1 MKKRST
7 LLKLILSSLFSALAL
22 AGFAEGNIKT
32 EVSSILEFQQY
43 DRAIH
48 IMAMLILGFG
58 FLMVFVKNYGRSALT
73 ATFLL
78 VSVAIPL
85 YMAGS
90 SMIHGEGSN
99 KEIER
104 LILAEFGAAS
114 LLIAAGALLG
124 RIKMYQYIIL
134 GSLFIPCY
142 MLNEW
147 VILDNGLGILKSGF
161 ADTGGSIII
170 HAFGALFGVGA
181 AISLTTSANIDIPV
195 TSDASSDRFSMVG
208 SMVLWIFWP
217 SFCAALV
224 PAEAIPMT
232 VVNVFLALCGST
244 LVTYILSVWIR
255 GKISIA
261 DIANAALAG
270 GVAIGATCDHAN
282 HMTALVIG
290 LVAGAISTLG
300 FAILQEK
307 QKNLLKAVDT
317 CGVTNLHGLP
327 GLFGGLIAI
336 PVVTR
341 LSAAAQLTGIVI
353 TIVLAIGSGLL
364 TGKVISLFGKRKEAY
379 SDAEEFADVEV
390 DGKSEQAD
398 RRTSGQDPQYAIS
411 QGMTRQGR
419 MPSL

>member
-1 MKKRST
+1 MMKKRSHT
-7 LLKLILSSLFSALAL
+7 LKLFLSLLFL
-22 AGFAEGNIKT
+22 GFAAGGFAQGNVKT
-32 EVSSILEFQQY
+32 EVTSILEFQQY

-58 FLMVFVKNYGRSALT
+58 FLMVFVRNYGRSALT

-78 VSVAIPL
+78 VSIALPL

-90 SMIHGEGSN
+90 TLIHGDGS
-99 KEIER
+99 KVEIQR

-124 RIKMYQYIIL
+124 RIKMHQYLIL
-134 GSLFIPCY
+134 GLLFVPCY

-147 VILDNGLGILKSGF
+147 IILDNGLGLLKSGF

-181 AISLTTSANIDIPV
+181 AISLTPSESFEKPI
-195 TSDASSDRFSMVG
+195 TSDDSSDRFSMIG

-224 PAEAIPMT
+224 PADAIPMT
-232 VVNVFLALCGST
+232 VINVFLALCGST
-244 LVTYILSVWIR
+244 LITYLLSVWIR

-282 HMTALVIG
+282 HMTALAIG
-290 LVAGAISTLG
+290 LLAGAISTVG
-300 FAILQEK
+300 FAVLMDK
-307 QKNLLKAVDT
+307 QKNFLKAVDT

-336 PVVTR
+336 PVVSG
-341 LSAAAQLTGIVI
+341 LSAGAQLTGIAV
-353 TIVLAIGSGLL
+353 TIILALLLGLIS
-364 TGKVISLFGKRKEAY
+364 GKVISLFGHRQEAY
-379 SDAEEFADVEV
+379 SDAEEFADVEF
-390 DGKSEQAD
+390 D
-398 RRTSGQDPQYAIS
+398 
-411 QGMTRQGR
+411 
-419 MPSL
+419 

>member
-1 MKKRST
+1 M
-7 LLKLILSSLFSALAL
+7 ILSILFLGLA
-22 AGFAEGNIKT
+22 AGGFAQGNVKT

-78 VSVAIPL
+78 VSVALPL
-85 YMAGS
+85 YLVGATL
-90 SMIHGEGSN
+90 IHGDGSN
-99 KEIER
+99 VEIQR

-114 LLIAAGALLG
+114 LLIAAGAVLG
-124 RIKMYQYIIL
+124 RIKMHQYVIL
-134 GSLFIPCY
+134 GLLFVPCY

-147 VILDNGLGILKSGF
+147 LILDNGLGLLKSGF
-161 ADTGGSIII
+161 ADTGGSIVI

-181 AISLTTSANIDIPV
+181 AMSLTSTAAIDTPI
-195 TSDASSDRFSMVG
+195 TSDDSSDRFSMIG
-208 SMVLWIFWP
+208 SMVLWVFWP

-232 VVNVFLALCGST
+232 VINVFLALCGST
-244 LVTYILSVWIR
+244 LVTYLLSVWIR

-282 HMTALVIG
+282 HMTALGIG
-290 LVAGAISTLG
+290 LIAGAISTTG
-300 FAILQEK
+300 FAVLQEK
-307 QKNLLKAVDT
+307 QKKLLKSVDT
-317 CGVTNLHGLP
+317 CGVSNLHGLP

-336 PVVTR
+336 FVVPG
-341 LSAAAQLTGIVI
+341 LSATAELTGIAI
-353 TIVLAIGSGLL
+353 TIILALGLGFAS
-364 TGKVISLFGKRKEAY
+364 GKVISLFGHRQEVY

-390 DGKSEQAD
+390 E
-398 RRTSGQDPQYAIS
+398 
-411 QGMTRQGR
+411 
-419 MPSL
+419 

>member
-1 MKKRST
+1 MT
-7 LLKLILSSLFSALAL
+7 LSLLFFGLASAV
-22 AGFAEGNIKT
+22 FAQGNIKT

-90 SMIHGEGSN
+90 SLIHGDGSN

-124 RIKMYQYIIL
+124 RIKMHQYIIL
-134 GSLFIPCY
+134 GLLFIPCY

-147 VILDNGLGILKSGF
+147 IILDNGLGLLKSGF
-161 ADTGGSIII
+161 ADTGGSIVI
-170 HAFGALFGVGA
+170 HAFGAIFGIAA
-181 AISLTTSANIDIPV
+181 AISLTTSDSLEKPV
-195 TSDASSDRFSMVG
+195 TSDSSSDRFSMIG

-244 LVTYILSVWIR
+244 LVTYVLSVWIR

-290 LVAGAISTLG
+290 LIAGAISATG
-300 FAILQEK
+300 FAVLQDR
-307 QKNLLKAVDT
+307 QKKLLKTVDT

-336 PVVTR
+336 PVVFG
-341 LSAAAQLTGIVI
+341 LSAVAQLTGIAI
-353 TIVLAIGSGLL
+353 TIVLAIGAGLIS
-364 TGKVISLFGKRKEAY
+364 GKVISLFGQRKEVY
-379 SDAEEFADVEV
+379 SDVEEFVDAEAD
-390 DGKSEQAD
+390 
-398 RRTSGQDPQYAIS
+398 
-411 QGMTRQGR
+411 
-419 MPSL
+419 

>member
-1 MKKRST
+1 MKKRSFS
-7 LLKLILSSLFSALAL
+7 LKLLLSLSFLTLAV
-22 AGFAEGNIKT
+22 AGFGQGNLKS
-32 EVSSILEFQQY
+32 EVGSILEFQQY

-78 VSVAIPL
+78 VSVALPL
-85 YMAGS
+85 YIAGS
-90 SMIHGEGSN
+90 SLIHGDGS
-99 KEIER
+99 KVEIER

-114 LLIAAGALLG
+114 LLIAAGAILG
-124 RIKMYQYIIL
+124 RIRMHQYIIL
-134 GSLFIPCY
+134 ALLFIPCY

-147 VILDNGLGILKSGF
+147 IILDNGLGLLKSGF
-161 ADTGGSIII
+161 ADTGGSIVI
-170 HAFGALFGVGA
+170 HAFGALFGIGA
-181 AISLTTSANIDIPV
+181 AISLTPSETLEKPV
-195 TSDASSDRFSMVG
+195 TSDDSSDRFSMIG
-208 SMVLWIFWP
+208 SMVLWVFWP

-224 PAEAIPMT
+224 PAEAIPLT
-232 VVNVFLALCGST
+232 VINVFLALCGST

-290 LVAGAISTLG
+290 LIAGAISTTG
-300 FAILQEK
+300 FAILQDK
-307 QKNLLKAVDT
+307 QKQMLKAVDT

-336 PVVTR
+336 PVVSG
-341 LSAAAQLTGIVI
+341 LNAAAQLTGIAI
-353 TIVLAIGSGLL
+353 TILSSLLLGLMS
-364 TGKVISLFGKRKEAY
+364 GKVISFFGRRQESY

-390 DGKSEQAD
+390 D
-398 RRTSGQDPQYAIS
+398 
-411 QGMTRQGR
+411 
-419 MPSL
+419 

>member
-7 LLKLILSSLFSALAL
+7 ALKMTLSLLFFGLASAV
-22 AGFAEGNIKT
+22 FAQGNIKT

-90 SMIHGEGSN
+90 SLIHGDGSN

-124 RIKMYQYIIL
+124 RIKMHQYIIL
-134 GSLFIPCY
+134 GLLFIPCY

-147 VILDNGLGILKSGF
+147 IILDNGLGLLKSGF
-161 ADTGGSIII
+161 ADTGGSIVI
-170 HAFGALFGVGA
+170 HAFGAIFGIAA
-181 AISLTTSANIDIPV
+181 AISLTTSDSLEKPV
-195 TSDASSDRFSMVG
+195 TSDSSSDRFSMIG

-244 LVTYILSVWIR
+244 LVTYVLSVWIR

-290 LVAGAISTLG
+290 LIAGAISATG
-300 FAILQEK
+300 FAVLQDR
-307 QKNLLKAVDT
+307 QKKLLKTVDT

-336 PVVTR
+336 PVVFG
-341 LSAAAQLTGIVI
+341 LSAVAQLTGIAI
-353 TIVLAIGSGLL
+353 TIVLAIGAGLIS
-364 TGKVISLFGKRKEAY
+364 GKVISLFGQRKEVY
-379 SDAEEFADVEV
+379 SDVEEFVDAEAD
-390 DGKSEQAD
+390 
-398 RRTSGQDPQYAIS
+398 
-411 QGMTRQGR
+411 
-419 MPSL
+419 

>member
-1 MKKRST
+1 MKKRSLT
-7 LLKLILSSLFSALAL
+7 LKLFLSLLFFGLA
-22 AGFAEGNIKT
+22 AGGFAQGNVKS
-32 EVSSILEFQQY
+32 EVTSILEFQQY

-58 FLMVFVKNYGRSALT
+58 FLMVFVKHYGRSALT

-78 VSVAIPL
+78 VSIALPL

-90 SMIHGEGSN
+90 SLIHGDGS
-99 KEIER
+99 KVEIQR

-124 RIKMYQYIIL
+124 RIKMHQYLIL
-134 GSLFIPCY
+134 GLLFVPCY

-147 VILDNGLGILKSGF
+147 IILDNGFGLLKSGF

-181 AISLTTSANIDIPV
+181 AISLSPSESFEKPI
-195 TSDASSDRFSMVG
+195 TSDDSSDRFSMIG

-224 PAEAIPMT
+224 PVEAIPIT
-232 VVNVFLALCGST
+232 VINVFLALCGST
-244 LVTYILSVWIR
+244 LITYLLSVWIR

-282 HMTALVIG
+282 HMTALAIG
-290 LVAGAISTLG
+290 LFAGAISTVG
-300 FAILQEK
+300 FVVLQDK
-307 QKNLLKAVDT
+307 QKNFLKAVDT

-336 PVVTR
+336 PVVSG
-341 LSAAAQLTGIVI
+341 LSAGAQLTGIAVTI
-353 TIVLAIGSGLL
+353 LSAIVLGLIS
-364 TGKVISLFGKRKEAY
+364 GKVISLFGRRQESY

-390 DGKSEQAD
+390 D
-398 RRTSGQDPQYAIS
+398 
-411 QGMTRQGR
+411 
-419 MPSL
+419 